1 MIPFLFLSQAET
13 VRQKRSATIA
23 LAAFSALAL
32 AALEFVLSIAARD
45 QVLTPLAMYL
55 VPIAAIAGSAMLIL
69 FGIQPKAPDF
79 LIVYS
84 EKIAD
89 GFRGIFRRRP
99 RRPHP
104 AARPMAAPNDRKNT
118 WTILRAAVRRAGHR
132 HISFLLLLVFVIT
145 YLEFFTRTL
154 GAEDFNPT
162 KVFLL
167 TLYRVPSICEDILP
181 FTTLFGSIAAFVL
194 ANRRLEVVIA
204 RAAGISAWQFLLP
217 ACIVGLLVG
226 IVATT
231 VYNPIS
237 TELRAVSDQIR
248 ASLTEKRSSRP
259 SGPVWIRQAAEGRES
274 IIGALKTSDDG
285 MTLTDV
291 TAFVFDE
298 NGAIPRAGDA
308 ERPTTRPAS
317 GKSTMRSSRGSRSSR
332 GRRNSYRL
340 PTTLSPGQVRE
351 TFDSLDATSFWEL
364 PALIDTARRAGLP
377 SSRYELRYNTLLSR
391 PIVLLAM
398 VLIAAIVSLRFS
410 RSREVGNMILA
421 GVGVGF
427 MLYVVS
433 KIAWDLGSGGM
444 CRHRL
449 PHGSRRSYGTYW
461 SDCAPAPGGWMSV
474 GGDVR
479 TLIIG
484 RCAVP
489 LFRWPRFRL
498 SSFRLPRPP
507 RRPVPHDGRLRRREA
522 ETRLADARQGGGARL
537 RLRQRHHFSVG
548 NVKIYYIGYTLE
560 ADRVSYDQSTGK
572 LIATG
577 NVKLTIRRAHRLRRG
592 DRHHRGFPR
601 RLGRFAARR
610 NSGQDPFRRNER

>member
-1 MIPFLFLSQAET
+1 MIGKTLGLYFARQFAVLVIAIFLF
-13 VRQKRSATIA
+13 
-23 LAAFSALAL
+23 F
-32 AALEFVLSIAARD
+32 F
-45 QVLTPLAMYL
+45 
-55 VPIAAIAGSAMLIL
+55 
-69 FGIQPKAPDF
+69 
-79 LIVYS
+79 
-84 EKIAD
+84 
-89 GFRGIFRRRP
+89 
-99 RRPHP
+99 
-104 AARPMAAPNDRKNT
+104 
-118 WTILRAAVRRAGHR
+118 
-132 HISFLLLLVFVIT
+132 LLVFIIT

-154 GAEDFNPT
+154 GAQDFDPT

-217 ACIVGLLVG
+217 ACIVGLVVG

-248 ASLTEKRSSRP
+248 ASLTEKRSRRADA
-259 SGPVWIRQAAEGRES
+259 GPVWIRQAAEGRES

-285 MTLTDV
+285 MTLSDV

-298 NGAIPRAGDA
+298 NGAATARYTPGEWQIENAVV
-308 ERPTTRPAS
+308 TRLEKQPKRES
-317 GKSTMRSSRGSRSSR
+317 
-332 GRRNSYRL
+332 SYRL

-351 TFDSLDATSFWEL
+351 TFENLDATSFWEL

-433 KIAWDLGSGGM
+433 KIAWDLGSGGIVPPPLAAW
-444 CRHRL
+444 L
-449 PHGSRRSYGTYW
+449 PAIVT
-461 SDCAPAPGGWMSV
+461 V
-474 GGDVR
+474 
-479 TLIIG
+479 LIG
-484 RCAVP
+484 ATA
-489 LFRWPRFRL
+489 LL
-498 SSFRLPRPP
+498 HLE
-507 RRPVPHDGRLRRREA
+507 DG
-522 ETRLADARQGGGARL
+522 
-537 RLRQRHHFSVG
+537 
-548 NVKIYYIGYTLE
+548 
-560 ADRVSYDQSTGK
+560 
-572 LIATG
+572 
-577 NVKLTIRRAHRLRRG
+577 
-592 DRHHRGFPR
+592 
-601 RLGRFAARR
+601 
-610 NSGQDPFRRNER
+610 

>member
-1 MIPFLFLSQAET
+1 MIGKTLGLYFARQFAVLVIAIFLF
-13 VRQKRSATIA
+13 
-23 LAAFSALAL
+23 F
-32 AALEFVLSIAARD
+32 F
-45 QVLTPLAMYL
+45 
-55 VPIAAIAGSAMLIL
+55 
-69 FGIQPKAPDF
+69 
-79 LIVYS
+79 
-84 EKIAD
+84 
-89 GFRGIFRRRP
+89 
-99 RRPHP
+99 
-104 AARPMAAPNDRKNT
+104 
-118 WTILRAAVRRAGHR
+118 
-132 HISFLLLLVFVIT
+132 LLVFVIT

-154 GAEDFNPT
+154 GAQDFDPT

-248 ASLTEKRSSRP
+248 TSLTEKRSRRTDA
-259 SGPVWIRQAAEGRES
+259 GPVWIRQAAEGRES
-274 IIGALKTSDDG
+274 IIGAMKTSNDG
-285 MTLTDV
+285 MTLSDV

-298 NGAIPRAGDA
+298 TGAFVERIDA
-308 ERPTTRPAS
+308 ATAQYTPGEWKIDDALVTRLEKQP
-317 GKSTMRSSRGSRSSR
+317 KKQP
-332 GRRNSYRL
+332 SYLL

-433 KIAWDLGSGGM
+433 KIAWDLGSGGIVPPPLAAW
-444 CRHRL
+444 L
-449 PHGSRRSYGTYW
+449 PAIVTVLMGATALLH
-461 SDCAPAPGGWMSV
+461 
-474 GGDVR
+474 
-479 TLIIG
+479 LE
-484 RCAVP
+484 
-489 LFRWPRFRL
+489 
-498 SSFRLPRPP
+498 
-507 RRPVPHDGRLRRREA
+507 DG
-522 ETRLADARQGGGARL
+522 
-537 RLRQRHHFSVG
+537 
-548 NVKIYYIGYTLE
+548 
-560 ADRVSYDQSTGK
+560 
-572 LIATG
+572 
-577 NVKLTIRRAHRLRRG
+577 
-592 DRHHRGFPR
+592 
-601 RLGRFAARR
+601 
-610 NSGQDPFRRNER
+610 